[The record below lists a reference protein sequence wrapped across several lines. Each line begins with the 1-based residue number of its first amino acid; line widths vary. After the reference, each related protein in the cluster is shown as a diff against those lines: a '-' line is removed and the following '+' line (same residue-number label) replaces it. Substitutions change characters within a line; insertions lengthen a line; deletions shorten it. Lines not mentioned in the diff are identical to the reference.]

1 MRREACEHN
10 VDMHRMMSKTHK
22 IVSTIIMMAKF
33 HPTIIQDAEES
44 LSNLHTALEE
54 LRQNLDAISCT
65 SAIVDSLP
73 SGKKDKQVFL
83 IFFVFSFLGSIII
96 IILIQHAHCTYAV
109 YKQEG
114 SHSS

>member
-1 MRREACEHN
+1 
-10 VDMHRMMSKTHK
+10 
-22 IVSTIIMMAKF
+22 MMAKF
-33 HPTIIQDAEES
+33 HPIIIQDAEES

-73 SGKKDKQVFL
+73 SEKKDKQVFL
-83 IFFVFSFLGSIII
+83 IFFVFSFLGSII